1 MKTTERK
8 QKVKVKDIIDE
19 LDLEGIKSFITQYA
33 KNDSSFE
40 IAFKSHFISRIR
52 TGADEST
59 KYKRILDEIIKPKNT
74 YNQKIGL
81 TLKKTISIVIKDL
94 ALQMTDCLSTD
105 NYVEAYCLI
114 KECLEK
120 IEYLQHRYFI
130 KDSSIER
137 CRIQF
142 LEGLELILDM
152 ELAPAFRSKIE
163 KELQILCQKSYFF
176 PQENNLIEL
185 LNKKN
190 VFVEE
195 DKEFL
200 SQSLYTKL
208 KTAPDQ
214 ENLVGTILQL
224 SHPFNHLAKKA
235 ALTFGTVK
243 IFTALKALIK
253 EGKFEYVDFY
263 IENKSLNLNINRK
276 ILSVLK
282 LIEKQEF
289 EAISTEL
296 IGISSNS
303 ISILELRAI
312 LDELPDLYLK
322 KEFKRIQKWVDSLQ
336 FGLKTNLYYRAG
348 YHNDLIDILESKN
361 DVEWIKVYD
370 SGLLQNGF
378 GEEIATLYQTTME
391 DYLANHLGTKAKEYV
406 VKIQQHLYKNGHH
419 KIAENLLDH
428 VAKKYSYRISLN

>member
-1 MKTTERK
+1 
-8 QKVKVKDIIDE
+8 
-19 LDLEGIKSFITQYA
+19 
-33 KNDSSFE
+33 
-40 IAFKSHFISRIR
+40 
-52 TGADEST
+52 
-59 KYKRILDEIIKPKNT
+59 
-74 YNQKIGL
+74 
-81 TLKKTISIVIKDL
+81 
-94 ALQMTDCLSTD
+94 
-105 NYVEAYCLI
+105 
-114 KECLEK
+114 
-120 IEYLQHRYFI
+120 
-130 KDSSIER
+130 
-137 CRIQF
+137 
-142 LEGLELILDM
+142 M

-163 KELQILCQKSYFF
+163 KELQTLCQKSYFF

-214 ENLVGTILQL
+214 ESLVGTILQL
-224 SHPFNHLAKKA
+224 SHPFDHLAKKA

-322 KEFKRIQKWVDSLQ
+322 KEFKRIQKWVDGLQ

-348 YHNDLIDILESKN
+348 FHNDLIDILESKN

-378 GEEIATLYQTTME
+378 GEEIATLYQSTME

-406 VKIQQHLYKNGHH
+406 TKIQQHLYKNGHH

-428 VAKKYSYRISLN
+428 VAKKFAYRISLN

>member
-1 MKTTERK
+1 LKTTERK

-19 LDLEGIKSFITQYA
+19 LDLEGIKSFIMQYA

-52 TGADEST
+52 TGVDENT

-81 TLKKTISIVIKDL
+81 SLKKTISIVMKDL
-94 ALQMTDCLSTD
+94 ALQMNDCLSTN
-105 NYVEAYCLI
+105 NYIEAYSLI

-137 CRIQF
+137 CRLEF
-142 LEGLELILDM
+142 LEGLEIILDM

-163 KELQILCQKSYFF
+163 KELQELCQKSYFF
-176 PQENNLIEL
+176 PQQNNLMEL
-185 LNKKN
+185 LNDKN
-190 VFVEE
+190 VFVEK
-195 DKEFL
+195 DKVQL
-200 SQSLYTKL
+200 SESLYNKL
-208 KTAPDQ
+208 KTTPDP
-214 ENLVGTILQL
+214 ESLIGTILQL
-224 SHPFNHLAKKA
+224 SHPFDHLAKKA
-235 ALTFGTVK
+235 ALAFGTVK
-243 IFTALKALIK
+243 IFTTLKHLIK
-253 EGKFEYVDFY
+253 TGKFKYVDFY
-263 IENKSLNLNINRK
+263 IENEELNLNINRK

-289 EAISTEL
+289 EAISSEL
-296 IGISSNS
+296 IDIKTNS
-303 ISILELRAI
+303 IAIVELRAI
-312 LDELPDLYLK
+312 VDELPDLYLK
-322 KEFKRIQKWVDSLQ
+322 KEFKRIQKWVDGLQ

-361 DVEWIKVYD
+361 DVEWLKVYD
-370 SGLLQNGF
+370 SGLMQNGF
-378 GEEIATLYQTTME
+378 GAEIATLYQSTME

-406 VKIQQHLYKNGHH
+406 TKIQQHLYKNGHH
-419 KIAENLLDH
+419 KIAEDLLDH